1 MENDP
6 YPPIIIICICPAI
19 PTVFIYE
26 DITSRKKA
34 WERQLRGVAAIN
46 FVLGSQATLGGKAYI
61 DFKFR
66 LSKSRTSL
74 EVLFRPPFKVEN

>member
-6 YPPIIIICICPAI
+6 YHPIIVIICICPAI

-34 WERQLRGVAAIN
+34 WEGRERQLRGVAAIN
-46 FVLGSQATLGGKAYI
+46 FVPGSQATLGGKAYI

-66 LSKSRTSL
+66 LSKSRTMI
-74 EVLFRPPFKVEN
+74 V